1 MGILFFGQSL
11 LAISTLGP
19 FWFACIA
26 RFFVGLGGKNISL
39 SRITYS
45 SDWFVGQELAF
56 AFALATG
63 ISRLGSI
70 SAMALSPNLYKWTQS
85 LSFTFWFADIFVL
98 LSCICGLAA
107 ILIDQHVVNK
117 TKYVRSQKS
126 FKEISL
132 SDIKDLGI
140 GYWLI
145 MITIGTWYLSFN
157 CFVYISNKY
166 AQDRFGL
173 SLIEAGYLA
182 VLLCES

>member
-11 LAISTLGP
+11 LAVSTLGP

-26 RFFVGLGGKNISL
+26 RFFVGMGGKNISL

-63 ISRLGSI
+63 ISRLGAI
-70 SAMALSPNLYKWTQS
+70 SAMALSPNLYRWTQS

-98 LSCICGLAA
+98 LSNICGLAV
-107 ILIDQHVVNK
+107 ILIDQYVIN
-117 TKYVRSQKS
+117 TAKYVRSRKS
-126 FKEISL
+126 LKEIAFA
-132 SDIKDLGI
+132 DIKHLGV

-145 MITIGTWYLSFN
+145 MATIATWYLSFN

-182 VLLCES
+182 VLLRES